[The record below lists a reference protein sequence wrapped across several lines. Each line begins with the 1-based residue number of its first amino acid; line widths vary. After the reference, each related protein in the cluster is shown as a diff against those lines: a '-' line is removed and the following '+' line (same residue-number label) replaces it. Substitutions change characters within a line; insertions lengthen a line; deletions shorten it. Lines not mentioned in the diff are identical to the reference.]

1 MGGGAILTYIRVSIR
16 YSVKCFVNTCSRRF
30 NNILRTLFGICK
42 RPQEVMLERNL
53 CKWWSWDQTPSKS
66 LLVRWMG
73 DKEPVKDII
82 TINFLIL
89 ELPRNANLIVDIRF
103 NLYYY
108 IYVHY
113 Y

>member
-16 YSVKCFVNTCSRRF
+16 YSAECFVNTCSRRF
-30 NNILRTLFGICK
+30 NNILRTLFGICN
-42 RPQEVMLERNL
+42 RPQEVMLKRNL
-53 CKWWSWDQTPSKS
+53 LKWWHLDQTPSKS
-66 LLVRWMG
+66 LLVPLG
-73 DKEPVKDII
+73 VKEHVKDII

>member
-1 MGGGAILTYIRVSIR
+1 
-16 YSVKCFVNTCSRRF
+16 
-30 NNILRTLFGICK
+30 
-42 RPQEVMLERNL
+42 
-53 CKWWSWDQTPSKS
+53 
-66 LLVRWMG
+66 MG
-73 DKEPVKDII
+73 DKDPVKDII

-113 Y
+113 YWRVGLSTIIKRILKLFKERNKRKVQNYLVLVVHFIHGFVG

>member
-1 MGGGAILTYIRVSIR
+1 
-16 YSVKCFVNTCSRRF
+16 
-30 NNILRTLFGICK
+30 
-42 RPQEVMLERNL
+42 MLERNL
-53 CKWWSWDQTPSKS
+53 LKWWHLDQTPSKG
-66 LLVRWMG
+66 LLVPLG
-73 DKEPVKDII
+73 VKEHVKDII

-113 Y
+113 YWRVGLSTIIKRILKLFKEK